1 MKLYG
6 EKELMYW
13 TLKDVRS
20 AVNQAR
26 YAGIKHGVNIAFED
40 IYTKDACAYLH
51 SWLTPLGSGEYVIAE
66 INCDYFCYMPNSE
79 NMEYMGYD
87 EICEKIFY
95 YIEKNYRYRAGE
107 LATSLQSKHD
117 GTDVT

>member
-51 SWLTPLGSGEYVIAE
+51 SWLAPLGSGEYVIAE

-95 YIEKNYRYRAGE
+95 HIEKNYRYRAGE

-117 GTDVT
+117 GTTVN